1 MILNE
6 IEFLNGL
13 LSLIYSLITLL
24 LGLLIASKYRKH
36 KQTSLLYIGFAI
48 SAFAMPW
55 YPSSISF
62 LMIILTGNGL
72 SEQAYFFI
80 GIAFIPLLIFVWM
93 FGITEFIF
101 ENNRKI
107 ILAIYALVGIVFDIF
122 FIYYLLSDPGSI
134 GTLQGPLDVEYHGFT
149 RIYLI
154 FLIATVLITVITF
167 GVKALKSDKPDIRLK
182 GKFISIAI
190 FFWLTGA
197 VADAFIPLTIATLLI
212 IRIIL
217 ITSIILNYIGWIMP
231 EPIKKLFIKD
241 IET

>member
-36 KQTSLLYIGFAI
+36 KQTSLLYIGISI